1 MLIAR
6 KYALLA
12 AEWRVEVLA
21 FVYSTSVSDRVWRR
35 MFWNQ
40 VLTYFVKEAWEH
52 LVSPKLF
59 CLLLCF
65 LFFFKFYFC
74 FKKNLVFAQNIPPK
88 KLKEKG
94 KLSRKRGYQAQD
106 HTL

>member
-1 MLIAR
+1 MLVAR

-12 AEWRVEVLA
+12 VEWREVLA
-21 FVYSTSVSDRVWRR
+21 FIYSTSVSVRVW

-52 LVSPKLF
+52 LVSLKLF
-59 CLLLCF
+59 RLLLCF
-65 LFFFKFYFC
+65 VFILA
-74 FKKNLVFAQNIPPK
+74 FKKKSRFCTICQK
-88 KLKEKG
+88 KQKEKG
-94 KLSRKRGYQAQD
+94 KCNRKRGYQAQD